1 MIKSY
6 TRWKALRLHLIA
18 DLIFLNW
25 NFLQRSHSRSSSGHM
40 ADTSSNDN
48 TVPMLESPGKGNSA
62 ITVQKK
68 GPHRNV
74 ASGFVVVLL
83 PVILSLVLMNR
94 KRDKVRGVHVEVGGD
109 PGFTVQ
115 NHKFPV
121 LVNSPW
127 EGATT
132 LAVLFEQACKK
143 HSQMRLLGSRK
154 LISRETQV
162 SENGR
167 TLEKLHLGSYE
178 WLSYAET
185 FERACNFASG
195 LVNLGHQRGERA
207 AIFAETQGEWF
218 IALQGCFRYNI
229 TVVTIYASLGEEALI
244 HSLNETEV
252 STVICDSK
260 QLKMLIDVSVH
271 VASVRRI
278 VYMEE
283 KAITSKTSFPENSSR
298 WTVVSFSEVERLSL
312 QNHVDP
318 NLPVASDVAVIMYT
332 SGSTGLPK
340 GVMMTHGNIVATV
353 AAVMTLVPGLGNKD
367 IYLAYL
373 PLAHILEL
381 VAELSVALQVTMV
394 SAGCAIGYGSPLTL
408 TDTSNKIKK
417 GTKGDAPMLGPTLMT
432 AVPAILDRIRDGVQ
446 KQVDAKG
453 GISNTLF
460 NTAYARRLAAI
471 EGSWYGAWGPEKS
484 FWDVVVFNKIRSL
497 LGGQVRFFLSG
508 GAPLSRETQ
517 RFINICFGAP
527 IGQGYGLT
535 ETCAGATFSE
545 WDDTTV
551 GRVGPPLPCCYV
563 KLVNWGEGGY
573 LTTDSP
579 MPRGEIVVGG
589 PSITLGYFKN
599 VAKTAEVYKL
609 DENGTRWFYTGDIGK
624 FHPDGCLEIIDRK
637 KDIVKLQ
644 HGEYVSLGKVE
655 AALGASNYVENI
667 MLHADP
673 FHSYTVA
680 LVVPGRQA
688 LENWA
693 QNVHLEY
700 TDFRDLCLNKDSNK
714 EVYGSLLKAA
724 KNSKLEKF
732 EIPAKIKLLPDA
744 WTPETGLVT
753 AALKLKRE
761 ALKKTFSE
769 KLSKL
774 YE

>member
-563 KLVNWGEGGY
+563 K
-573 LTTDSP
+573 
-579 MPRGEIVVGG
+579 
-589 PSITLGYFKN
+589 
-599 VAKTAEVYKL
+599 
-609 DENGTRWFYTGDIGK
+609 
-624 FHPDGCLEIIDRK
+624 
-637 KDIVKLQ
+637 
-644 HGEYVSLGKVE
+644 
-655 AALGASNYVENI
+655 
-667 MLHADP
+667 
-673 FHSYTVA
+673 
-680 LVVPGRQA
+680 
-688 LENWA
+688 
-693 QNVHLEY
+693 
-700 TDFRDLCLNKDSNK
+700 
-714 EVYGSLLKAA
+714 AA